1 MSLIKSYFCCS
12 NIYLH
17 FSKHAV
23 PLATRLMSAFIT
35 SSVEIRSVVAN
46 YKVKNCEIVNIAQ
59 ILNLFKFQFSFLK
72 IGFY

>member
-35 SSVEIRSVVAN
+35 SSVDIRSVVAN
-46 YKVKNCEIVNIAQ
+46 YKVKNCEIVNITN
-59 ILNLFKFQFSFLK
+59 IEFV
-72 IGFY
+72 